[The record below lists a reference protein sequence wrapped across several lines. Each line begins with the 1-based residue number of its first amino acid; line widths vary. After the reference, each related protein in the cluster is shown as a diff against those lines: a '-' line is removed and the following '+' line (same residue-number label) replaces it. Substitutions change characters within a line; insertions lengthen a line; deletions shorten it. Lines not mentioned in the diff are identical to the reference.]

1 MLIANPIYDS
11 VFKYLMQDLEIAK
24 LLIASILEM
33 EVIELDFLPQE
44 YHSEFR
50 LHSVYRV
57 DFKAKIK
64 TNDGS
69 SLVVL
74 IELQKIKFHS
84 DTFRFRR
91 YIGEQYAS
99 KNNMEGNQAIPII
112 VIYLL
117 GHHLQV
123 HDQIPIIRVKR
134 QYLIHGTND
143 VLVEKEPFIEGITHD
158 AIIIQIPAI
167 HSKKGKK
174 TELEKVLSIF
184 DVALVRYL
192 DFDESDYPVSHL
204 SLIRKL
210 YSIARSEETRKDME
224 IEETFLNDF
233 RLQEETIE
241 ELQEQIE
248 EARKRAE
255 EEKKRAEEE
264 KKRAEEEKKR
274 AEEKEKL
281 FEEEKKRAE
290 EIEKQIEEI
299 KEKER
304 ERTKQIIEWMRKSGK
319 KKFRNRIFAFY
330 FYSRIFRVRI

>member
-11 VFKYLMQDLEIAK
+11 VFKYLMQDLETAK

-50 LHSVYRV
+50 LFSIYRV

-69 SLVVL
+69 LMIVL

-99 KNNMEGNQAIPII
+99 KSNMEGNQAIPII

-134 QYLIHGTND
+134 QYLIHGTSE

-158 AIIIQIPAI
+158 AIIVQIPAI

-174 TELEKVLSIF
+174 TDLEKVLSIF
-184 DVALVRYL
+184 DVAMVRYL
-192 DFDESDYPVSHL
+192 EFDENDYPVSHL
-204 SLIRKL
+204 SLLRKL

-233 RLQEETIE
+233 RIQEETIE
-241 ELQEQIE
+241 ELQE
-248 EARKRAE
+248 RA
-255 EEKKRAEEE
+255 
-264 KKRAEEEKKR
+264 
-274 AEEKEKL
+274 
-281 FEEEKKRAE
+281 
-290 EIEKQIEEI
+290 

-304 ERTKQIIEWMRKSGK
+304 
-319 KKFRNRIFAFY
+319 
-330 FYSRIFRVRI
+330 